1 MRKEIQA
8 LRAFAVLAVFAY
20 HMRPEWVTGGF
31 VGVDV
36 FFVLSGFLIS
46 SHLLIEINQTGTI
59 KLGQFWSRRARRL
72 LPASLTVILAS
83 GLLVWFFAPQA
94 LQQRFFRD
102 ISGAA
107 LYVANWIFAFDSVD
121 YLASENSPS
130 VVQHFWSLGVE
141 EQLYFFWPLLLIG
154 ATFLLSRRM
163 SPLTAVLVP
172 ISAVTIAS
180 FAYSSLLVFQQ
191 NPIAYFSTFSRAWE
205 FGLGAI
211 VASLAVWRPNLV
223 EFSIGTSKWLAWFGW
238 ASLGVFVL
246 VFDASHGFP
255 GWWALV
261 PCISTVAILLAGNPQ
276 RSFGLSR
283 LIEWKPVQYIG
294 DASYSIYLWHWPLLI
309 LGSFFFG
316 RVPWYWL
323 IAIFVATLVLA
334 DLSMR
339 FIERP
344 FRFGALKKWR
354 PRFVLASAA
363 SAMSIILIASQVG
376 SGAVAIALEAEERK
390 TVELEQK
397 VIERLEAAEA
407 QDESEET
414 IEPVWDETSCMGPA
428 FLVEEQ
434 CGEFNWESYVPAVGV
449 FDRTAHEIEPLAMSG
464 STIGCLAWK
473 DRYDLI
479 TCTFGVIGGEKWVL
493 IGDSHAYQWLP
504 ALNTVAQ
511 RNNIELHLMA
521 RAGCPPNTVRRDAS
535 WDHQQGCIS
544 WQGEVL
550 EWFEE
555 NPDVKRVIVGTF
567 SGTQFL
573 GGTDKWVSQPR
584 AIQGFIDVWSSFS
597 VNGADITVIRDT
609 PFIGEEVYACVER
622 NPDKISSCDQTR
634 QSLESI
640 QDNAALAA
648 QQLDIEVV
656 DMWDYFCDELM
667 CPIVVGGIRAY
678 KDSNHFSGT
687 FGLLLAAYLEK
698 ELFSEATS

>member
-8 LRAFAVLAVFAY
+8 LRALAVLAVFAY

-46 SHLLIEINQTGTI
+46 SHLLSEIKETGTI
-59 KLGQFWSRRARRL
+59 RLGQFWSRRARRL
-72 LPASLTVILAS
+72 LPASLTVLFAS
-83 GLLVWFFAPQA
+83 ALLVWFFAPQA

-102 ISGAA
+102 IGGAA
-107 LYVANWIFAFDSVD
+107 LYVVNWIFAFDSVD

-141 EQLYFFWPLLLIG
+141 EQLYFFWPLILIG
-154 ATFLLSRRM
+154 ASFLIAKRTSL
-163 SPLTAVLVP
+163 LTAALLP
-172 ISAVTIAS
+172 IGTVTLAS
-180 FAYSSLLVFQQ
+180 FAYSSLLVAQQ

-211 VASLAVWRPNLV
+211 VASLVVFKPSVIELSARA
-223 EFSIGTSKWLAWFGW
+223 SKILALAGW

-246 VFDASHGFP
+246 VFEASHGFP

-261 PCISTVAILLAGNPQ
+261 PCVSTVAILLAGNPEK
-276 RSFGLSR
+276 SFGLSR
-283 LIEWKPVQYIG
+283 IIEWRPVQYIG

-309 LGSFFFG
+309 LATFFFG

-323 IAIFVATLVLA
+323 IVIFATTLLLA

-344 FRFGALKKWR
+344 FRFGALKSLR

-363 SAMSIILIASQVG
+363 SAMSVILLASQFG

-390 TVELEQK
+390 TIELEQK
-397 VIERLEAAEA
+397 VIERLEAAEV
-407 QDESEET
+407 QGDSQE
-414 IEPVWDETSCMGPA
+414 IVEPVWDETSCMGPA
-428 FLVEEQ
+428 FLAEEQ
-434 CGEFNWESYVPAVGV
+434 CQDFTWESYVPAVGV

-464 STIGCLAWK
+464 SRVGCLAWK

-479 TCTFGVIGGEKWVL
+479 TCTFGVIGGDKWVL

-521 RAGCPPNTVRRDAS
+521 RAGCPPNSVKRDAS
-535 WDHQQGCIS
+535 WDHQQGCLS
-544 WQGEVL
+544 WQEEVFQ
-550 EWFEE
+550 WFEE
-555 NPDVKRVIVGTF
+555 NPDVQRVLIGTF

-573 GGTDKWVSQPR
+573 GGTDKWASQPK
-584 AIQGFIDVWSSFS
+584 AIQGFIDVWSTFS
-597 VNGADITVIRDT
+597 ASGAEITVIRDT

-622 NPDKISSCDQTR
+622 NPEKIETCDQSR
-634 QSLESI
+634 QSLERI

-648 QQLDIEVV
+648 EQIGIEVV
-656 DMWDYFCDELM
+656 DMWDYFCEESI

-687 FGLLLAAYLEK
+687 FGLLLAPYLEQ
-698 ELFSEATS
+698 ELFPGASQ